1 MTDREVV
8 LGTGNSPGARRGRV
22 RGFVANRSTTQRLG
36 VVAAVLVLLSAPFG
50 GWQSASEQDV
60 VPLELNQK
68 IDLGP
73 FHLTIESVTQVQ
85 ELLPVIEADGTSRFL
100 VIRTVVTNHTD
111 RPEFAD
117 LVTDA
122 LSGERTGALPWGE
135 EEAPRVR
142 IFGRDDAVELPAG
155 EYINPDQTYGLAF
168 VLRQRADV
176 DLEQLR
182 LAVTGYEFQ
191 EVDPQTLDPDRWVLE
206 TTPLTEG
213 HVPIEV
219 EP

>member
-8 LGTGNSPGARRGRV
+8 LGAAGAGGRRGRL
-22 RGFVANRSTTQRLG
+22 RGFVANRSATQRLG
-36 VVAAVLVLLSAPFG
+36 AVAAVLVLLSVPFG
-50 GWQSASEQDV
+50 GWRSASEQDV
-60 VPLELNQK
+60 VPLELDQK

-73 FHLTIESVTQVQ
+73 FHLTIESVTQVA
-85 ELLPVIEADGTSRFL
+85 ELSPIIEGDGTSRFL

-111 RPEFAD
+111 RPELAK
-117 LVTDA
+117 LAADA
-122 LSGERTGALPWGE
+122 LSGDRTGALPWDGE
-135 EEAPRVR
+135 AAPDVRV
-142 IFGRDDAVELPAG
+142 FGRDDAVELPAG
-155 EYINPDQTYGLAF
+155 EYINPDQTYSLAF

-176 DLEQLR
+176 DLDQLT
-182 LAVTGYEFQ
+182 LVVTGYEFQ

-206 TTPLTEG
+206 TTPLAEG

>member
-1 MTDREVV
+1 VTDREVV
-8 LGTGNSPGARRGRV
+8 PVASGAGSRRGRL

-36 VVAAVLVLLSAPFG
+36 TVALVLVLLSAPFG
-50 GWQSASEQDV
+50 GWRSASEQDV

-73 FHLTIESVTQVQ
+73 FYLTIESVTQVQ
-85 ELLPVIEADGTSRFL
+85 ELPPVIESDGASRFL

-122 LSGERTGALPWGE
+122 LSGDGAGPLPWDE
-135 EEAPRVR
+135 EEAPRLR
-142 IFGRDDAVELPAG
+142 IFGRDDAVELPYS
-155 EYINPDQTYGLAF
+155 EFINPDQTYALAF
-168 VLRQRADV
+168 VLRQRPDV
-176 DLEQLR
+176 DLEQLS

-191 EVDPQTLDPDRWVLE
+191 EVDPQTLDPDRWVLA
-206 TTPLTEG
+206 TTPLAEG

>member
-8 LGTGNSPGARRGRV
+8 RGAAPRRTRV
-22 RGFVANRSTTQRLG
+22 REFVANRSYPQRLG
-36 VVAAVLVLLSAPFG
+36 AIGVVLVLLSAPFG
-50 GWQSASEQDV
+50 GWRSAAERDV
-60 VPLELNQK
+60 VPLELNQR

-73 FHLTIESVTQVQ
+73 FYLTIESVTQVSD
-85 ELLPVIEADGTSRFL
+85 LSPVIEADGTSRFL

-117 LVTDA
+117 LVADA
-122 LSGERTGALPWGE
+122 LSGKGNGVLAWDDEA
-135 EEAPRVR
+135 APRPRV
-142 IFGRDDAVELPAG
+142 FGRDDAVELPFS
-155 EYINPDQTYGLAF
+155 EFVNPGQTYSLAF
-168 VLRQRADV
+168 VLRQGADV
-176 DLEQLR
+176 DLDASS

-206 TTPLTEG
+206 STPLAEG